1 LAAGSPPSGSGGSSG
16 GGSNAGGGQAGTA
29 SGAGG
34 SPGGGSGSGA
44 AGAGGGGSN
53 DSAPLL
59 IYWIDVEGG
68 AATLLVAPNGQVVL
82 VDAGNPGERDAQRI
96 AKVLQGELQVA
107 AIDHMIVTHYHGDHV
122 GGVPTLAELVPIE
135 KYYDHGASVQA
146 SGSFD
151 AYVALAGDDR
161 TLVEAGDVLPLGDVT
176 LSFVTAAG
184 KVIDP
189 PLPSAL
195 PNPLCPSNVTKDMDG
210 GAENGQ
216 SLGFVARFGAFDFLD
231 LGDLTWDIEQLLMCP
246 DNRVGVVDL
255 FQVNHHGQ
263 DFSNSPQLVH
273 AVAPTVAVMNNGAT
287 KGGHVEV
294 FETLQASPGLQD
306 VWALHEATQNDA
318 EHNAAPDLIANPAGN
333 DAAHY
338 IKAVVRADGSY
349 TLTNGRNS
357 VSRSYTS
364 R

>member
-1 LAAGSPPSGSGGSSG
+1 
-16 GGSNAGGGQAGTA
+16 
-29 SGAGG
+29 
-34 SPGGGSGSGA
+34 
-44 AGAGGGGSN
+44 
-53 DSAPLL
+53 
-59 IYWIDVEGG
+59 
-68 AATLLVAPNGQVVL
+68 
-82 VDAGNPGERDAQRI
+82 
-96 AKVLQGELQVA
+96 
-107 AIDHMIVTHYHGDHV
+107 
-122 GGVPTLAELVPIE
+122 
-135 KYYDHGASVQA
+135 
-146 SGSFD
+146 
-151 AYVALAGDDR
+151 
-161 TLVEAGDVLPLGDVT
+161 
-176 LSFVTAAG
+176 
-184 KVIDP
+184 VIDP
-189 PLPSAL
+189 PPAGAL
-195 PNPLCPSNVTKDMDG
+195 PNPLCPSNVTKNMDG

-231 LGDLTWDIEQLLMCP
+231 LGDLTWDIEQVLMCP
-246 DNRVGVVDL
+246 TNRVGIVDL

-306 VWALHEATQNDA
+306 VWAVHEATQNDA

-338 IKAVVRADGSY
+338 IKAVIRADGSY

-357 VSRSYTS
+357 VSRSYAS

>member
-1 LAAGSPPSGSGGSSG
+1 LAAGNPPSTSGSGGG
-16 GGSNAGGGQAGTA
+16 TGQAGSAAGTSA
-29 SGAGG
+29 APAGG
-34 SPGGGSGSGA
+34 SSGSAGMGGGA
-44 AGAGGGGSN
+44 N

-68 AATLLVAPNGQVVL
+68 AATLLVAPNGEVVL

-96 AKVLQGELQVA
+96 AKVLQGELQVD

-122 GGVPTLAELVPIE
+122 GGVPVLAGLVPIK
-135 KYYDHGASVQA
+135 KYYDHGATVQA

-151 AYVALAGDDR
+151 DYVALAGDDR
-161 TLVEAGDVLPLGDVT
+161 TLLEAGDELPLGDVT
-176 LSFVTAAG
+176 LSFVTGAG
-184 KVIDP
+184 KVIEP
-189 PLPSAL
+189 PLAGAL
-195 PNPLCPSNVTKDMDG
+195 TNPLCPSNQTKNMDG

-246 DNRVGVVDL
+246 TNRVGVVDL
-255 FQVNHHGQ
+255 FQVNHHGL

-287 KGGHVEV
+287 KGGHAEV

-306 VWALHEATQNDA
+306 VWAVHEATQNDA
-318 EHNAAPDLIANPAGN
+318 LHNAAPELIANPDGN

-338 IKAVVRADGSY
+338 LKAVIQADGSY
-349 TLTNGRNS
+349 TVTNGRNA
-357 VSRSYTS
+357 VSRSYAS